1 MLEFFQT
8 MRLPALAALTMAP
21 VHAVFGLHIV
31 RRGVIFIDLAVAQVA
46 ALGMAFALARGVEPD
61 SATAYWIAVGAAL
74 AGAFLISLTRFRLGR
89 VPHEAMI
96 GIVFVVASAGSIIVL
111 QYADHGQELL
121 KTMLDGQILLVSD
134 PAVVRHTALVYG
146 LILLAVG
153 LLWRPIRR
161 ISEGDPEAPQG
172 AALVFYDFAFYALLG
187 FVVASSVKVAGVLVV
202 FTWLVMPAV
211 VATFWL
217 DRITPS
223 LFIAIPIGWIGSL
236 LGMYLSLKADPD
248 LGGWPT
254 GASIVITFG
263 AIVFGSYLLRLLIPE
278 RPRVKFSVPVGG
290 DPETSA

>member
-1 MLEFFQT
+1 VLELFNT
-8 MRLPALAALTMAP
+8 MRLPVLSALTMAP

-46 ALGMAFALARGVEPD
+46 ALGMAFALARGVAPESP
-61 SATAYWIAVGAAL
+61 AAYWSAVGAAL
-74 AGAFLISLTRFRLGR
+74 FGALLISLTRFRLGR

-121 KTMLDGQILLVSD
+121 KTLLDGQILLVSD
-134 PAVVRHTALVYG
+134 PGVVRHTAIVYG
-146 LILLAVG
+146 FILLAVA
-153 LLWRPIRR
+153 LLWRPIRM
-161 ISEGDPEAPQG
+161 ISEGDPGAPQG

-187 FVVASSVKVAGVLVV
+187 FVVASSVKIAGVLVV

-217 DRITPS
+217 DRLTPS
-223 LFIAIPIGWIGSL
+223 LFVAIPVGWIGSV
-236 LGMYLSLKADPD
+236 LGMYLSMKADPD

-254 GASIVITFG
+254 GASIVVTFG
-263 AIVFGSYLLRLLIPE
+263 AIVCANYIFRLL
-278 RPRVKFSVPVGG
+278 VPQRKHVRITVPIGEGAKG
-290 DPETSA
+290 DP